1 MLSATTLP
9 PAARAAFEAEAVAIE
24 TPEDLRPRPLVSR
37 TWSGVLRNRLEV
49 SVVAIFLPDFPII
62 LNRTEHVFA
71 GRVQPSSLL
80 LLQMPQNAL

>member
-9 PAARAAFEAEAVAIE
+9 PAARAALEAEAVAIE

-49 SVVAIFLPDFPII
+49 STAARCLRPREAAQVIDAW
-62 LNRTEHVFA
+62 FA
-71 GRVQPSSLL
+71 GTLTV
-80 LLQMPQNAL
+80 